1 MPYCS
6 VDKAVNLVVSVNIL
20 ELNKDLA
27 AGNVMV
33 SYAIVLIAYSVLDAN
48 IFYLITSRNT

>member
-48 IFYLITSRNT
+48 IFYLVASRNT